1 MYVCVYLWN
10 LVMIIPLAF
19 LGPQKQQPK
28 DNPNG
33 AFGLGV
39 WTIKVA
45 NCPSLMI
52 LWAWGVPQNNGP
64 LRTGGPRAHYFRNA
78 LAQAHLHGVK
88 NQWIFPSIKNCFF
101 PP

>member
-1 MYVCVYLWN
+1 MYVSLELGDDN
-10 LVMIIPLAF
+10 FIGF
-19 LGPQKQQPK
+19 LRSRKQQPK

-64 LRTGGPRAHYFRNA
+64 MRTGGQGPIISGMLWPKRICM
-78 LAQAHLHGVK
+78 V
-88 NQWIFPSIKNCFF
+88 
-101 PP
+101 